1 MIPCTRRRTRRRRA
15 RAAPRVATGGRP
27 RAASRRGMGLV
38 EVIVAFTI
46 FAGALVAL
54 ARYSWVF
61 ARSVTQTNS
70 RAVASEL
77 AAERLET
84 VKGGTNYETLD
95 SLYAEPTAVTVA
107 THPRYRRQTLFRRVG
122 GRANDLTDYK
132 VVTVVVSST
141 LLREPV
147 RRTTVI
153 GDF

>member
-1 MIPCTRRRTRRRRA
+1 MIPRTHGPMRRP
-15 RAAPRVATGGRP
+15 APIVVPGGRP
-27 RAASRRGMGLV
+27 HVAARRGMGLI

-46 FAGALVAL
+46 FSAALVTL

-61 ARSVTQTNS
+61 ARNNTQTNA

-95 SLYAEPTAVTVA
+95 SLYAEPAAVTVS